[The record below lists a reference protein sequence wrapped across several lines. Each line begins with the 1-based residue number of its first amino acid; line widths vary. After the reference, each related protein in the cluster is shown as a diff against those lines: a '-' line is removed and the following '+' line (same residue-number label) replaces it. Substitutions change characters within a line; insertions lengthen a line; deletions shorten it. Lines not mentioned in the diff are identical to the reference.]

1 MKIAE
6 LLKGNS
12 KMIASKLKKDL
23 EDLTWMINNKE
34 NLKDDVKDDDALL
47 MVFF

>member
-1 MKIAE
+1 
-6 LLKGNS
+6 
-12 KMIASKLKKDL
+12 MIASKLKKDL